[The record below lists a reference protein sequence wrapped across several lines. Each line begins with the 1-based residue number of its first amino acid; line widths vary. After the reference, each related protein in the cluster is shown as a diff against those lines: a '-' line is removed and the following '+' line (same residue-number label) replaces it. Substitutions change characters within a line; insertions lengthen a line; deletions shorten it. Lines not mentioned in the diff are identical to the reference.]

1 MSLNDQ
7 PGEFCNGI
15 LSSVGSEI
23 VVSHRT
29 CSDSVFKPSPDAHAL
44 STSRASFNYRSWWI
58 MNRKS
63 LKQPA
68 STQDR
73 TDQPTGLM
81 NATGCRCEHWPP
93 LTRPRNGTAGAPRI
107 RTPQRSEEPIA
118 VARSGEGHPVY
129 EPFTLQTT
137 IADRIVGIR
146 RIGGMIHVVLDEA

>member
-1 MSLNDQ
+1 
-7 PGEFCNGI
+7 
-15 LSSVGSEI
+15 
-23 VVSHRT
+23 
-29 CSDSVFKPSPDAHAL
+29 
-44 STSRASFNYRSWWI
+44 

-81 NATGCRCEHWPP
+81 NATGCRF
-93 LTRPRNGTAGAPRI
+93 
-107 RTPQRSEEPIA
+107 
-118 VARSGEGHPVY
+118 ARSGEGHPVY

-146 RIGGMIHVVLDEA
+146 RIGGMMHVILDEA